1 MKVIKKMLKFFLEII
16 IKEKLLKECLDAAR
30 NSFNSKKQ
38 NAATINAVHSCI
50 TACDAMCVYFLGK
63 RYAGGSHN
71 EAVTLFKTIKS
82 SQEMDINANRIVRIM
97 RIKNMAE
104 YEERLVSKYEAKR
117 ILIDYERLFEYIK
130 GGLP

>member
-1 MKVIKKMLKFFLEII
+1 
-16 IKEKLLKECLDAAR
+16 
-30 NSFNSKKQ
+30 
-38 NAATINAVHSCI
+38 
-50 TACDAMCVYFLGK
+50 MCVYFLGK